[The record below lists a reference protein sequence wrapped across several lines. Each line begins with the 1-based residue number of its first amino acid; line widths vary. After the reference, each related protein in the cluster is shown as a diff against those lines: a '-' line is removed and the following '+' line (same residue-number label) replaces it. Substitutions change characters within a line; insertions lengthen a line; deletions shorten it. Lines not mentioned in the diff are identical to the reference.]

1 MMYVNTMQPPSRQ
14 KQIVFDICTV
24 ASVIAAIIITYE
36 CLTNGIYEVFPY
48 FYLIPIVLIAFSRPK
63 SGIYG
68 TVFIGWL
75 YFMLVWLWELPDA
88 QLFTIA
94 TIRFYIFVSIG
105 VLISVYSQEYH
116 REEQKKRNLYHH
128 SQAGAFS
135 FNKKSLKITDAN
147 QKFAQMIQDDF
158 GTLKTR
164 TLTEIVPDSAER
176 ELFLSRID
184 DLQIAGDIELGLFAR
199 DGTARWVLVSSVKTD
214 EDEIVCT
221 AVDITDHKEARNALF
236 LTNRKLNLLF
246 NITRHDILNQVTA
259 LRAVVELSRKKTI
272 DPEMIRFIE
281 QEETAAQNIQRQIE
295 FAKNYESIG
304 VRAPQWQNIG
314 KRVGELRSTVPD
326 LLIQVSAELDE
337 VEIFADPLLDK
348 VFENLIDNSRRH
360 GERVHQLSFSLLQDP
375 QDGCAI
381 VYEDDGIGVP
391 DTDKDRIFEKGVGKN
406 TGLGLFLS
414 REILS
419 ITGLALRETGI
430 YGNGARFE
438 ILVPKG
444 KYRFVRPE

>member
-1 MMYVNTMQPPSRQ
+1 MQPSSRR
-14 KQIVFDICTV
+14 KQILYDSCTF
-24 ASVIAAIIITYE
+24 ASVIAAIIITYV
-36 CLTNGIYEVFPY
+36 CLTSGIYEVFPY
-48 FYLIPIVLIAFSRPK
+48 FYLIPIVLIGFSRPK

-68 TVFIGWL
+68 TVLIGWL

-116 REEQKKRNLYHH
+116 REEQKKHNLYYN

-135 FNKKSLKITDAN
+135 FNKKSLKITDTN
-147 QKFAQMIQDDF
+147 QKFAQMVRYDVD
-158 GTLKTR
+158 TLKTR
-164 TLTEIVPDSAER
+164 KLSDIIPDSAER

-184 DLQIAGDIELGLFAR
+184 DLQIAGDIELGLAAR

-221 AVDITDHKEARNALF
+221 VVDITDHKEARNALAQ
-236 LTNRKLNLLF
+236 TNRKLNLLF
-246 NITRHDILNQVTA
+246 NITRHDILNQVTG
-259 LRAVVELSRKKTI
+259 LRAVVELSKKKTT
-272 DPEMIRFIE
+272 DPEMLRFIE
-281 QEETAAQNIQRQIE
+281 REETAAQNIQRQIE

-304 VRAPQWQNIG
+304 ASAPQWQNVG
-314 KRVGELRSTVPD
+314 KRVKELRSTLPELRID
-326 LLIQVSAELDE
+326 ASAELDT

-348 VFENLIDNSRRH
+348 VFENLIDNSLRH
-360 GERVHQLSFSLLQDP
+360 GERVHHLLFSTLQDREE
-375 QDGCAI
+375 GFAI
-381 VYEDDGIGVP
+381 VYEDDGIGVKE
-391 DTDKDRIFEKGVGKN
+391 TEKDRIFEKGFGKN

-419 ITGLALRETGI
+419 ITGLTMKETGTL
-430 YGNGARFE
+430 GKGARFE
-438 ILVPKG
+438 ILVPDG
-444 KYRFVRPE
+444 KYRFI